1 MLVPMHLLAS
11 IFSAE
16 WNWRALCHGGEAS
29 LTVRHSPAPL
39 HCCEN
44 TPGTKT
50 LQIKLA
56 AVLLLIL
63 QSPWG
68 TRRKPPLLPIPI
80 IAHTLGGQAA
90 C

>member
-1 MLVPMHLLAS
+1 MVEKHHS
-11 IFSAE
+11 
-16 WNWRALCHGGEAS
+16 
-29 LTVRHSPAPL
+29 VRHSPAPL